1 MAEAIGL
8 AASVIAV
15 LQLSDQVIRVT
26 RRYIAGVRSA
36 KSDIQAFEKEVSSL
50 KRVLEELEAFLKQ
63 TEKEPTRLSATRG
76 CESSLDDC
84 HKTMES
90 IFQTLK
96 TKAGKAGKAGKLERF
111 SGGIFRKELFW
122 PFQKEEVESLIT
134 LLSGRRATIQFA
146 LTLDST

>member
-15 LQLSDQVIRVT
+15 LQISDQVIRVT

-50 KRVLEELEAFLKQ
+50 KRVLKELEAFLKQ

-90 IFQTLK
+90 IFQKLK
-96 TKAGKAGKAGKLERF
+96 TKAGKASKRERL
-111 SGGIFRKELFW
+111 SGGILRKELFW

-134 LLSGRRATIQFA
+134 LLSRRRATIQFA